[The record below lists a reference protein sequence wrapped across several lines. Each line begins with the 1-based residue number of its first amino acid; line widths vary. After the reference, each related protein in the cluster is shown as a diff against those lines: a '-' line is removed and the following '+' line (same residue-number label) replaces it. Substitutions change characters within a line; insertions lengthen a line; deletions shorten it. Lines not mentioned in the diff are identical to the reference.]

1 MRVAEVT
8 NLQIA
13 NVNGFSLGCFVIHT
27 WVLSTTPIK
36 LLAALTVEW
45 CVTMLWNNGDG
56 KFDALSLETLASTSA
71 NPNIECRSTTID
83 IIVKLLTHQKN
94 NEVYVHISTHKQ
106 A

>member
-45 CVTMLWNNGDG
+45 CVTML
-56 KFDALSLETLASTSA
+56 
-71 NPNIECRSTTID
+71 
-83 IIVKLLTHQKN
+83 
-94 NEVYVHISTHKQ
+94 
-106 A
+106 